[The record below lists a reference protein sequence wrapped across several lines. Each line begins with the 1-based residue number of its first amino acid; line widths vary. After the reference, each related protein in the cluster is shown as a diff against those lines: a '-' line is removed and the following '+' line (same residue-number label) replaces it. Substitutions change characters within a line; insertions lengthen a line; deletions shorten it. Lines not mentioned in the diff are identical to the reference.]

1 MKIVSPK
8 LIAFLAGAALIG
20 LCVIQYYWI
29 SGAVDQRR
37 EHFEQ
42 DVREAMMNVT
52 RRYARAQARERMST
66 QYSLSRLP
74 QGFNSRQMNAP
85 VPGST
90 SPNDTLSFSR
100 NKLQS
105 GLDALAKRGDLLKRP
120 AGELFSDL
128 YNQMLQVNFLGEND
142 IQPDTMLIDSLL
154 RYEFRNRGITTRYVW
169 TIFTGGTVPVL
180 SGDEDPQQSLR
191 DSLLT
196 SRHRV
201 SLMPDNIFAQ
211 PHMLAVYFPYQ
222 NGFILKSL
230 WIMLILSVL
239 FVLFIL
245 LLFYYSISTIYR
257 QKQLSEI
264 KNDFISNMT
273 HELKTPISTISLA
286 CEVLS
291 DSSVEKTQDRLNRYV
306 TMIREENKRLGGL
319 VENVLQSAL
328 LDKGNFR
335 LKTGPV
341 DFHELIRNAVNSVR
355 IQVEK
360 KSGEISTQFEADSF
374 VIEADRTHVQNLIF
388 NLLDN
393 AIKYTPGQPL
403 IRVFTENTA
412 TGIQLCVEDNG
423 IGISRENQKKIFDK
437 LYRVPTGNVHDVKGF
452 GLGLSYVKAVAV
464 KHGGDVSVESEPG
477 RGSRFYVNL
486 PYHVPATSIES

>member
-1 MKIVSPK
+1 M
-8 LIAFLAGAALIG
+8 AFLAGAALIG

-29 SGAVDQRR
+29 SGAVEQRR

-52 RRYARAQARERMST
+52 RRYARAEARERMRNQFSMP
-66 QYSLSRLP
+66 RLP
-74 QGFNSRQMNAP
+74 QGFNSRKP
-85 VPGST
+85 IIF
-90 SPNDTLSFSR
+90 DTAGKDTGNISI
-100 NKLQS
+100 NKQKLKR
-105 GLDALAKRGDLLKRP
+105 GLDALSQRTDLMQRP
-120 AGELFSDL
+120 AGELFNL
-128 YNQMLQVNFLGEND
+128 YNQMIQLNIFGEQEMD
-142 IQPDTMLIDSLL
+142 PDTALIDSLL
-154 RYEFRNRGITTRYVW
+154 SYEFRNRGINTRYVW
-169 TIFTGGTVPVL
+169 TVFSAGTVPL
-180 SGDEDPQQSLR
+180 FGNGDDPQQSLR
-191 DSLLT
+191 DSLIT

-201 SLMPDNIFAQ
+201 SLRPDNIFAQ
-211 PHMLAVYFPYQ
+211 PHMLAVYFPFQ
-222 NGFILKSL
+222 NGYILKSL
-230 WIMLILSVL
+230 GLMLVLSVL
-239 FVLFIL
+239 FLLFIL
-245 LLFYYSISTIYR
+245 LLFYYSISTIFR

-291 DSSVEKTQDRLNRYV
+291 DSSVEKTQERLNRYV
-306 TMIREENKRLGGL
+306 TMIKEENKRLGGL

-335 LKTGPV
+335 LKTEQV
-341 DFHELIRNAVNSVR
+341 DFHELVRNAVNSVR
-355 IQVEK
+355 IQAEN
-360 KSGEISTQFEADSF
+360 KSGEIVMDLNAAQFTLEC
-374 VIEADRTHVQNLIF
+374 DRTHVQNLIF

-403 IRVFTENTA
+403 IRVSTVNSVS
-412 TGIQLCVEDNG
+412 GIQLCVEDNG

-464 KHGGDVSVESEPG
+464 KHGGDVFVESEPG
-477 RGSRFYVNL
+477 HGSRFYVNL
-486 PYHVPATSIES
+486 PFYAPATTNE